1 MRVTPAEPA
10 QPDRLEQGVD
20 LAAAAPTGPVSA
32 SREPEADVAR
42 HRQVREQ
49 AAFLRD
55 VADPAP
61 LRREVDAGA
70 VDQVRLAHEAGQFRV
85 GGLGVQVQRGGALGD
100 LASRSTATWP
110 AVDSASSWSW

>member
-1 MRVTPAEPA
+1 MASAGQRDPLLLAAGELMRVTPAEPA

-20 LAAAAPTGPVSA
+20 LAAAALAGGQ
-32 SREPEADVAR
+32 PEADVAR

-61 LRREVDAGA
+61 LRWEVDAG
-70 VDQVRLAHEAGQFRV
+70 VVRIGDQL
-85 GGLGVQVQRGGALGD
+85 GLNRWN
-100 LASRSTATWP
+100 RPTRTWQWRD
-110 AVDSASSWSW
+110 V